1 PFQQEVSLDAA
12 AVESSSLKEA
22 PAKRQRLP
30 LHYAPSF
37 LLLWLCLFFAIVIPL
52 YNRLPDRITVSEES
66 AKPGEFVAER
76 AQRQLFVYDRIGQKI
91 TGSNANE
98 VATVAFLL
106 EEVEKIKQQMLSN
119 LYELEVDVHAPS
131 GSFSLGSRVS
141 MYQGIQNV
149 AVKLSSKQSQSES
162 YLLINSHFDSAPG
175 SPGSG
180 DDGTM
185 VVVMLEVLRQMAI
198 SETPFEHPIVF
209 LFNGAEEIGLQASH
223 GFITQHKWANNCKM
237 VINLEVAG
245 SGGRDLLFQT
255 GPNKPWIVK
264 YYKLYAKHPFA
275 TTIGE
280 EIFQEGILPSDTDFR
295 IFRDFG
301 NVPGMLVRVYIE
313 QNNVLY
319 TFKGLDMAQTHN
331 GYVYHTSFDTF
342 DVVPGRSIQN
352 TGDNILALVRGYT
365 NASELSEERIEDEG
379 HAIFFDFLG
388 LFFVYY
394 TETTGIIM
402 NCCIAVISLV
412 LVGCSLWR
420 MARQSEKVSLAKISL
435 CFLIILGLHVVG
447 VLLCFGLPLLMA
459 VLFDAGDRSM
469 TYYSSNWLV
478 FGLFICPAII
488 GLALPLTL
496 YFTLKPNDKLSH
508 GYHLQMCLHSHLVV
522 QALLGIILTAM
533 GMRFVYICSMA
544 MIFYG
549 GALLINLLSK
559 LHDRGNYYTI
569 YIIIKKRFLQIS
581 FIAGN
586 FWALIVM
593 CLQVLPFCYF
603 CYIFYILLVVY
614 FPITGRNG
622 IGSNPDIMIALICGG
637 ATLFALGFIAQFI
650 NAFRWPKLILL
661 GLGVVTFIFS
671 MIAVSEVGFPYRAKT
686 NVMRFNFMVCRYLK
700 ILTFHDLI
708 TKCIFSQNSHRM
720 FYEYN
725 GTLSHSDFGYYF
737 SSQDRRGLTPLQDSN
752 VDFSGMVSMGQFC
765 DDYVMCGAP
774 CYYSCGGR
782 RNARWLPR
790 ESGIQMPGEVI
801 LEYLGKTVA
810 EANNTVRF
818 GFELTGPSQMNI
830 FIQPV
835 GEAKVTDWS
844 FLQSIRERYQPPYHI
859 FFSYGIDSSP
869 LKFFV
874 ELTKSDGDYSVPVLE
889 IAVVGHFISPEYTR
903 DPEVLKFK
911 AELPDFVDAINWP
924 AQFKRYLY

>member
-1 PFQQEVSLDAA
+1 MGQKSENEVSLETAA
-12 AVESSSLKEA
+12 LESPSLKEQLV
-22 PAKRQRLP
+22 KSHRLSWY
-30 LHYAPSF
+30 YAPSF

-52 YNRLPDRITVSEES
+52 YNRLPERITISEEL
-66 AKPGEFVAER
+66 ARPGEFVAER
-76 AQRQLFVYDRIGQKI
+76 AQSQLFVYDRIGQKV
-91 TGSNANE
+91 TGGYANE
-98 VATVAFLL
+98 VTTVAFLL
-106 EEVEKIKQQMLSN
+106 NEVEKIKQQMLSD
-119 LYELEVDVHAPS
+119 LYELEVDVQAPS
-131 GSFSLGSRVS
+131 GSFSLGSMVS

-149 AVKLSSKQSQSES
+149 VVKLSTKQSQSES
-162 YLLINSHFDSAPG
+162 YLLINSHFDSKPG

-198 SETPFEHPIVF
+198 SKTPFEHPIIF
-209 LFNGAEEIGLQASH
+209 LFNGAEELGLQASH
-223 GFITQHKWANNCKM
+223 GFIMHHKRAANCKM
-237 VINLEVAG
+237 VINLEVGG
-245 SGGRDLLFQT
+245 SGGRDLLFQS
-255 GPNKPWIVK
+255 GPNKPWLMK

-301 NVPGMLVRVYIE
+301 NVPG
-313 QNNVLY
+313 
-319 TFKGLDMAQTHN
+319 LDMAQTDN
-331 GYVYHTSFDTF
+331 GYVYHTAFDTF

-365 NASELSEERIEDEG
+365 NASELSEERSDDEG

-420 MARQSEKVSLAKISL
+420 MARQSEKVTIPQICLW
-435 CFLIILGLHVVG
+435 FLIILGLHVVG
-447 VLLCFGLPLLMA
+447 VILCFCLPLLMA
-459 VLFDAGDRSM
+459 VIFDAGDRSM

-478 FGLFICPAII
+478 FGLYICPAVI
-488 GLALPLTL
+488 GLVLPLTL
-496 YFTLKPNDKLSH
+496 YLTLKPHDKLSH

-522 QALLGIILTAM
+522 QALLAIILTAM
-533 GMRFVYICSMA
+533 GMRFVYICLMA

-549 GALLINLLSK
+549 GALLINLLST
-559 LHDRGNYYTI
+559 LHDRGNY
-569 YIIIKKRFLQIS
+569 
-581 FIAGN
+581 
-586 FWALIVM
+586 WALIVM

-637 ATLFALGFIAQFI
+637 ATLFTLGFIAQFI
-650 NAFRWPKLILL
+650 NAFRWPKLILF
-661 GLGVVTFIFS
+661 GLGVITFIFS

-686 NVMRFNFMVCRYLK
+686 HVMRFNFMD
-700 ILTFHDLI
+700 T
-708 TKCIFSQNSHRM
+708 HRM

-725 GTLSHSDFGYYF
+725 GTMSHSDFGYYF
-737 SSQDRRGLTPLQDSN
+737 SYQDRRGLSPLQDSN
-752 VDFSGMVSMGQFC
+752 VDLTGIVSMEEFC

-782 RNARWLPR
+782 RRARWLPR

-801 LEYLGKTVA
+801 LEFLGKTVS
-810 EANNTVRF
+810 EANKTVRF
-818 GFELTGPSQMNI
+818 NFELTGPSQMNI

-844 FLQSIRERYQPPYHI
+844 FLQDIRERYQPPYHI
-859 FFSYGIDSSP
+859 FFSYGIDNSP
-869 LKFFV
+869 FKFFV
-874 ELTKSDGDYSVPVLE
+874 ELTNSDLDYNVPVLE
-889 IAVVGHFISPEYTR
+889 IAVVGHFASPEYTR
-903 DPEVLKFK
+903 DANVLKFI
-911 AELPDFVDAINWP
+911 AELPDFVDVMEWP
-924 AQFKRYLY
+924 AQFKRYIF